1 MKCLLFVF
9 NFPNNKK
16 KGFTA
21 ITGLK
26 DEFLINH
33 SVPNFSSIMNK
44 NPKKLWLCA
53 APYYLWFM
61 ETKIVKPSRRLFC
74 S

>member
-9 NFPNNKK
+9 NSPNNKK

-21 ITGLK
+21 ITGLN

-44 NPKKLWLCA
+44 NPKKLCLCA
-53 APYYLWFM
+53 APYYL
-61 ETKIVKPSRRLFC
+61 
-74 S
+74 